1 MSDDMERKTRQR
13 ESIRTVFVQAG
24 RPLSAREVLDAA
36 VPGAPGLGVATVY
49 RAIKALV
56 EEEWLEIV
64 ELPGEP
70 ARYEPAGK
78 EHHDHFRCRKCKRV
92 YEVEHCPVV
101 DARLPRGFVL
111 EGHAAIL
118 SGICAACATAPRA
131 AGRGRLRRAAR
142 SDT

>member
-1 MSDDMERKTRQR
+1 MSDGMERKTRQR
-13 ESIRTVFVQAG
+13 ESIRMVFLEAG

-36 VPGAPGLGVATVY
+36 VPGAPGLGIATVY
-49 RAIKALV
+49 RAIRALID
-56 EEEWLEIV
+56 ERWLEVV

-78 EHHDHFRCRKCKRV
+78 KHHDHFRCRKCTRV
-92 YEVEHCPVV
+92 YEVDHCPVV

-118 SGICAACATAPRA
+118 SGVCAACASAPPRTGG
-131 AGRGRLRRAAR
+131 GRRLRRVSA
-142 SDT
+142 